1 MKTILPAFIVSLG
14 IAAAGYCIYRG
25 LNQFASKD
33 RYVSVKGLAE
43 REVMADKVIWPMTY
57 NYVDN
62 DLASL
67 YDGVERQ
74 KNSIVAFLKRNG
86 VTDEE
91 IFIPSPSVVDRFA
104 QSYVPDNIR
113 TRYQAS
119 GKIVVTSGD
128 VNKIMSIMTQQA
140 ELLKQGVAVENNE
153 WSVQYLYTSLNDL
166 KPSMIEEATRNGRAV
181 AEKFAAD
188 AECDLGSIRFA
199 NQGQFSITED
209 SNTPQIKTVRVVTT
223 IDYYLK

>member
-1 MKTILPAFIVSLG
+1 LSIG
-14 IAAAGYCIYRG
+14 IFAGAYSIYCG
-25 LNQFASKD
+25 LDNFARKD

-57 NYVDN
+57 NYVEN
-62 DLASL
+62 DLTAL

-74 KNSIVAFLKRNG
+74 KSSIVAFLKRNG
-86 VTDEE
+86 VTDDE

-104 QSYVPDNIR
+104 QSYVPDNVR

-119 GKIVVTSGD
+119 GKIVVTSTD
-128 VNKIMSIMTQQA
+128 VPKIMAIMTQQA
-140 ELLKQGVAVENNE
+140 ELLKQGVAIENNE

-209 SNTPQIKTVRVVTT
+209 ANTPQIKKVRVVTT

>member
-1 MKTILPAFIVSLG
+1 MKTILSACILSVGLFAGAF
-14 IAAAGYCIYRG
+14 CIYCG
-25 LNQFASKD
+25 LNNFANKD

-57 NYVDN
+57 NFVEN
-62 DLASL
+62 DLTAL

-86 VTDEE
+86 VTEEE
-91 IFIPSPSVVDRFA
+91 IFIPSPSVVDRYA
-104 QSYVPDNIR
+104 QSYVPDNVR
-113 TRYQAS
+113 SRYQAS
-119 GKIVVTSGD
+119 GKIVVTSSD
-128 VNKIMSIMTQQA
+128 VPKIMSIMTQQA

-209 SNTPQIKTVRVVTT
+209 SNTPQIKKVRVVTT